1 MFNCFYHITMKILN
15 LQEYFFNNILNYI
28 VQDMDLIFISGQSSK
43 LLLLDRSAPI
53 LLDMKLPVL

>member
-43 LLLLDRSAPI
+43 LLPLDRSAPM